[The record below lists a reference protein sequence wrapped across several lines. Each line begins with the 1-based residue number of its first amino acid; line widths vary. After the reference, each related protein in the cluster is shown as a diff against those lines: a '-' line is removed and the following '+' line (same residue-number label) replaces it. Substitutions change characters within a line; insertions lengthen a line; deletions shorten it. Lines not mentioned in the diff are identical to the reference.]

1 MSEFTPSVDK
11 VRDLYADARAGV
23 GEWTRFDDSVK
34 RAVEAAYAEFDRM
47 IAKVRA
53 EALLAE
59 VAEYRRRVNEVH
71 EAAIGLVGAAWD
83 DGNGAGLDGWVGPG
97 RGAGEVDAEAEHAR
111 TRFVHKADR
120 KLDEVEAVGDE

>member
-1 MSEFTPSVDK
+1 MTDL
-11 VRDLYADARAGV
+11 RDLPGIIERAIPMPPHATIAQGV
-23 GEWTRFDDSVK
+23 AVERL
-34 RAVEAAYAEFDRM
+34 RAVTEAQVREVIEAE
-47 IAKVRA
+47 RA

-59 VAEYRRRVNEVH
+59 VAEYRRRVSEVH
-71 EAAIGLVGAAWD
+71 EAATGLVGAAWD